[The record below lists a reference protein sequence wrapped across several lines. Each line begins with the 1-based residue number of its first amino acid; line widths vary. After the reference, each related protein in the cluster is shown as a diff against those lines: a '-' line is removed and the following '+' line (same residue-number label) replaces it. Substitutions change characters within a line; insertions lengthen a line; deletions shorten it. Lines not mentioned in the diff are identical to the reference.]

1 MFLPGNLVLLRK
13 RKRKTQDDVACA
25 LELNRSTLNGYEH
38 GVGNPN
44 LERLIALA
52 GYYKISLDDL
62 VRRDLRQLGERELQA
77 LEGRSVKNGEQAGAR
92 GE

>member
-13 RKRKTQDDVACA
+13 RRRKTQDDVACG
-25 LELNRSTLNGYEH
+25 LGLNSSTLDGYEH

-44 LERLIALA
+44 LERLIALTR
-52 GYYKISLDDL
+52 YYKGDLDDL

-77 LEGRSVKNGEQAGAR
+77 LEGRSAKSGEQAGAR
-92 GE
+92 GD